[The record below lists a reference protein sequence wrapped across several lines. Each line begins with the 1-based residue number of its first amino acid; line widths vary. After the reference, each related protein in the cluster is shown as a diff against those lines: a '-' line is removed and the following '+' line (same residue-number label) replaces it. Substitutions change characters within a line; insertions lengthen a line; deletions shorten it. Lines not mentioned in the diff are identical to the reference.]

1 MESIRD
7 LIQRTA
13 PPGVQIPALSPE
25 EYERQRKTWYNTT
38 AGNLDKEDGINCDRC
53 RNRGFIENESGE
65 LAECSCMKQR
75 RAVKAMR
82 SSGLGGLID
91 KTFEGYD
98 ISTPWRECARNMAQ
112 TYANKTDD
120 SWLYFGGQHGCVDAD
135 TEFFDG
141 SKWTRIADYNGGKV
155 LQYDPSTK
163 KASLVLP
170 TRFIKKKAQELY
182 HLCSATGSVNQ
193 VLSSDHNFA
202 YVTSKGHM
210 QKKPF
215 SDVMAMHYSTVQGFY
230 GRIETAFHYSGK
242 GIDLSDNDIRL
253 MCAVIADGSFHKKLT
268 LCTVNVK
275 KERKKERMRELL
287 ASQPYKEYKKSD
299 GYSMFRFYS
308 PRREKIFTDYWYDC
322 TERQLE
328 IICDE
333 VFRWDGNV
341 DHEGRRTF
349 FTTQNQSADFVQ
361 FALSATGKRSTI
373 TIDERKDKKKCYV
386 VHAIKGGS
394 LVRISSSGGTTK
406 AKITEYKPI
415 DGKQYCF
422 AVDSGYL
429 VLRRNNRIFITGN
442 CGKTHLCT
450 AVCKALIDQGR
461 SVKYMLWGDISQHL
475 DALKFKADEYERFLG
490 EIKSVDVLYIDDFL
504 KTATDANNE
513 PAKPGTAELHNAYTV
528 INARYFADKKTI
540 ISSEHFL
547 TEYECYDGAAA
558 GRIREK
564 VSTQILIKREPG
576 RNYRKNGGM
585 IV

>member
-1 MESIRD
+1 MESIRE

-13 PPGVQIPALSPE
+13 PPGVQIPAMSPE

-53 RNRGFIENESGE
+53 RNRGFIETEAGE

-91 KTFEGYD
+91 KTFEGYEV
-98 ISTPWRECARNMAQ
+98 STPWRECARNMAQ
-112 TYANKTDD
+112 TYANKADN
-120 SWLYFGGQHGCVDAD
+120 SWLYFGGQHG
-135 TEFFDG
+135 
-141 SKWTRIADYNGGKV
+141 
-155 LQYDPSTK
+155 
-163 KASLVLP
+163 
-170 TRFIKKKAQELY
+170 
-182 HLCSATGSVNQ
+182 
-193 VLSSDHNFA
+193 
-202 YVTSKGHM
+202 
-210 QKKPF
+210 
-215 SDVMAMHYSTVQGFY
+215 
-230 GRIETAFHYSGK
+230 
-242 GIDLSDNDIRL
+242 
-253 MCAVIADGSFHKKLT
+253 
-268 LCTVNVK
+268 
-275 KERKKERMRELL
+275 
-287 ASQPYKEYKKSD
+287 
-299 GYSMFRFYS
+299 
-308 PRREKIFTDYWYDC
+308 
-322 TERQLE
+322 
-328 IICDE
+328 
-333 VFRWDGNV
+333 
-341 DHEGRRTF
+341 
-349 FTTQNQSADFVQ
+349 
-361 FALSATGKRSTI
+361 
-373 TIDERKDKKKCYV
+373 
-386 VHAIKGGS
+386 
-394 LVRISSSGGTTK
+394 
-406 AKITEYKPI
+406 
-415 DGKQYCF
+415 
-422 AVDSGYL
+422 
-429 VLRRNNRIFITGN
+429 

-450 AVCKALIDQGR
+450 AVCKSLIDQGR

-576 RNYRKNGGM
+576 RNYRKNGGI